1 MKLVKFISLI
11 LIITFNCLINY
22 IPVNANEL
30 DKECASFCKNNG
42 YEDGHYLPQE
52 PGAKCEDG
60 YEQSV
65 ENQICCCK

>member
-11 LIITFNCLINY
+11 LIIAFSCH

-30 DKECASFCKNNG
+30 DEECASFCKNNG

-60 YEQSV
+60 YKQSA